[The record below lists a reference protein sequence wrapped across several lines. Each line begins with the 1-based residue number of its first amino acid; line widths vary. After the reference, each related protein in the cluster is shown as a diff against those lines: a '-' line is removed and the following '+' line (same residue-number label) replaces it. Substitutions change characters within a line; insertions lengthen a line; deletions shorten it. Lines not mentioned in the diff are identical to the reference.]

1 MPAKSYIYALPY
13 EFYEQDK
20 VRRYGFHGT
29 SHKYV
34 SQRAAAML
42 GKPAEELKLI
52 SCHLGNGSSVTAIDG
67 GKMCIRDSLYL
78 GGEVVDAAT
87 ARDSVSQLTHIVGGL
102 CGAGLGFAMG
112 RGRRI

>member
-1 MPAKSYIYALPY
+1 MCIRDRAYTYALPY

-67 GKMCIRDSLYL
+67 GKSVDTSMGLSLI
-78 GGEVVDAAT
+78 
-87 ARDSVSQLTHIVGGL
+87 HI
-102 CGAGLGFAMG
+102 
-112 RGRRI
+112 